1 MDVPTLVSEALGN
14 EEVAAHVPLKGEDAL
29 FVTSTRTLR
38 YSDEGLL
45 SDESVDE
52 FPHDAERVSVSPG
65 RRKATIELDYGTGGR
80 KSFTIPGSNLETA
93 LHPVL
98 AGVLNANGVTGPGE
112 TVTRTF
118 RFSELTVVVTSD
130 RLVKHIGSA
139 VWDQEFEEIPYE
151 TVTGLSVEEGNVSSQ
166 FVLTTTERT
175 QRIKAPNE
183 SFRAVRE
190 TIEEAILTYHGVDS
204 IAEFEAVTTEED
216 AETLEGDAEAASA
229 DPADTL
235 ADDVSFEE
243 GVDPIGG
250 GTGEGGT
257 VDSATE
263 TTESGE
269 SSAQTLEEN
278 GFTAATEKVEPAID
292 PDELRA
298 ELDDLERA
306 IDRQQEVLDEQQ
318 AWIENLRGLIPDQ

>member
-52 FPHDAERVSVSPG
+52 FPHDAERVSVAPG
-65 RRKATIELDYGTGGR
+65 RRKATIELDYGTDGN
-80 KSFTIPGSNLETA
+80 KSFTVPGSSLESA

-151 TVTGLSVEEGNVSSQ
+151 TVTDLSVEEGNVSSQ
-166 FVLTTTERT
+166 FVLRTTERT

-183 SFRAVRE
+183 SFRGVRE
-190 TIEEAILTYHGVDS
+190 TIEDAILSYHGVDS
-204 IAEFEAVTTEED
+204 IAEFEAIT
-216 AETLEGDAEAASA
+216 AEADTDAVDGNVNTNSA
-229 DPADTL
+229 ATTDTL

-243 GVDPIGG
+243 SVDPIGG
-250 GTGEGGT
+250 GTGDGGAVESAAET
-257 VDSATE
+257 VQSDGSAPQ
-263 TTESGE
+263 S
-269 SSAQTLEEN
+269 LEEN

-292 PDELRA
+292 PTELRA
-298 ELDDLERA
+298 ELDDLEGA
-306 IDRQQEVLDEQQ
+306 IDRHRDLLDEQQ
-318 AWIENLRGLIPDQ
+318 AWIDNLRDLIPDQ

>member
-65 RRKATIELDYGTGGR
+65 RRKATIELDYGTGGS
-80 KSFTIPGSNLETA
+80 KSFTVPGGNLEAA

-112 TVTRTF
+112 TITRTF
-118 RFSELTVVVTSD
+118 RFSELTVVVTSN

-139 VWDQEFEEIPYE
+139 VWDREFEEIPYE

-166 FVLTTTERT
+166 FVLTTAERT

-183 SFRAVRE
+183 SFRAVHE
-190 TIEEAILTYHGVDS
+190 TIEDAILSYHGVDS
-204 IAEFEAVTTEED
+204 IAEFEAIAEEED
-216 AETLEGDAEAASA
+216 AETLDTAANSAEPTDAITE
-229 DPADTL
+229 
-235 ADDVSFEE
+235 DVSFEE

-250 GTGEGGT
+250 GAGDDGPDESVG
-257 VDSATE
+257 E
-263 TTESGE
+263 TTQSGAGSP
-269 SSAQTLEEN
+269 SSIEEN
-278 GFTAATEKVEPAID
+278 GFTAATDKVEPAID
-292 PDELRA
+292 AAEIRA
-298 ELDDLERA
+298 ELAQLERA
-306 IDRQQEVLDEQQ
+306 IDRQRDLLDEQQ
-318 AWIENLRGLIPDQ
+318 EWVENLRDLIPDR